1 MPTIGAV
8 ILERFQ
14 TLFADILFT
23 PPPKKK
29 MWKNFPEHLKKIYC
43 GWTVLSHNGVVTG
56 STWDKNQMCRLLPK
70 DKMRREDKMR
80 KLLKS
85 SGC

>member
-14 TLFADILFT
+14 ILFADILFT
-23 PPPKKK
+23 PPSPKKK
-29 MWKNFPEHLKKIYC
+29 KKNCGKTANLKKIYC

-56 STWDKNQMCRLLPK
+56 STWDKNQMCRLLLQIK
-70 DKMRREDKMR
+70 CVGKIKC
-80 KLLKS
+80 
-85 SGC
+85 GNC